1 MVTSTQDA
9 LKEWDAEPGDNNKLH
24 VKMVKTT
31 ERELQRTCEL
41 NVDRRLHQ
49 LLTITFNA

>member
-1 MVTSTQDA
+1 MVTSIQDA
-9 LKEWDAEPGDNNKLH
+9 LKEWDAELEDNDQLQ
-24 VKMVKTT
+24 VRMVKTT
-31 ERELQRTCEL
+31 EHELQRTCEL